1 MTITLLPMP
10 PAAEGADLVAY
21 LNGHMAS
28 IRPALDL
35 DVSWAY
41 IRAVVDEVRVIA
53 AERGER
59 TVRIT
64 YEYDYSAHCAC
75 KNLDATDTQTDHLT
89 CELRDGSLVLPHFV
103 PVERSTVDEF

>member
-1 MTITLLPMP
+1 MSITLLPLP
-10 PAAEGADLVAY
+10 PTVEGAELVAY
-21 LNGHMAS
+21 LNDHMDA

-41 IRAVVDEVRVIA
+41 IRAVVDDVRVIA
-53 AERGER
+53 AERGGR
-59 TVRIT
+59 TLRIT

-89 CELRDGSLVLPHFV
+89 CDLCEGSLVLREFV
-103 PVERSTVDEF
+103 PAERSTADEF